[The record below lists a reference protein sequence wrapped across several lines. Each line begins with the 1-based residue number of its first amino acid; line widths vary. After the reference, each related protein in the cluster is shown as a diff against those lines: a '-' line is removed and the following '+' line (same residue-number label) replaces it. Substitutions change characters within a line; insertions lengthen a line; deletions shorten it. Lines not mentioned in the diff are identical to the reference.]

1 MGELYLNL
9 VVLEK
14 EKSDFRIDIL
24 IHLLYLIYNIFT
36 SPAFSFLKV
45 RSLSPFHTPTIVAGP
60 QT

>member
-45 RSLSPFHTPTIVAGP
+45 RSLSPSTHQPL
-60 QT
+60 